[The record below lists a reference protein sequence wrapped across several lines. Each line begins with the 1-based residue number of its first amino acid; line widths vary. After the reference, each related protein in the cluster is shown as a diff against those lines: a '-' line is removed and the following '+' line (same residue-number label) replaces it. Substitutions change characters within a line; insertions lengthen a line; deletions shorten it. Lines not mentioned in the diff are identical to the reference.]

1 MNSKQQ
7 IKDTLKLILITLLC
21 FLVPISILLLLFCG
35 HIILGTVIIFVIC
48 ISLFV
53 YIILFDDGFD
63 GYETGAH

>member
-1 MNSKQQ
+1 MNTKQQ
-7 IKDTLKLILITLLC
+7 IKDTLKLMLAILLC

-35 HIILGTVIIFVIC
+35 HIVLGTIIIFAIL

-53 YIILFDDGFD
+53 YIVLFDDGFD